1 MNDTTDSIF
10 ERDGDYFLPTRL
22 ARGPWDENA
31 LHGGAPA
38 TLLAHVAEQT
48 AGAEFTLAR
57 LTIELTR
64 PVPLAAL
71 RVKAEASRGRSARR
85 VTLQIEHDG
94 VPVARAI
101 ALMLHEHPVH
111 VPAQQ
116 TRQLEPAPEKC
127 DQGFETPGMPS
138 GAYFHQQGMEIR
150 LARGSTRE
158 AGPAAAWLRLRV
170 PAIDGIATSGAMRA
184 AAAADFGN
192 GLSWVLPF
200 DNYLFTNTDLTVYL
214 HRAPMGEWV
223 GVDAETVAQPSGIG
237 LSSATL
243 YDTTGVIG
251 RAHQNLLIR
260 KR

>member
-1 MNDTTDSIF
+1 MNDTTHSIF
-10 ERDGDYFLPTRL
+10 ERDGDYFVPTRL

-38 TLLAHVAEQT
+38 ALLAHVAEQT

-85 VTLQIEHDG
+85 ITLQMEHDG
-94 VPVARAI
+94 APVARAI
-101 ALMLHEHPVH
+101 AVMLCEQPVA
-111 VPAQQ
+111 VPPQPDK
-116 TRQLEPAPEKC
+116 TLEPAPADC
-127 DQGFETPGMPS
+127 DGGFDIAGMPR
-138 GAYFHQQGMEIR
+138 GAFFHEQGMEIR

-170 PAIDGIATSGAMRA
+170 PAIDGIATTGAMRA

-200 DNYLFTNTDLTVYL
+200 DRYLFTNTDLTVYL
-214 HRAPMGEWV
+214 HRMPAGEWV
-223 GVDAETVAQPSGIG
+223 GVDAQTIAQPSGIG

-243 YDTTGVIG
+243 YDTSGVIG
-251 RAHQNLLIR
+251 HAHQNLLIR